1 MQMELWLAGRTVKIL
16 EKYWNLM
23 KDTKWNKDAETM
35 PAYSILE
42 VILESQIDFRDKET
56 MTQNILDRSVSLAL
70 EIEAYLKSTR
80 CDLLAKCH
88 YTGRRAALSGAARL
102 PVLFSFL
109 RMLLCQ
115 IPLRAPGCHSSV

>member
-1 MQMELWLAGRTVKIL
+1 
-16 EKYWNLM
+16 
-23 KDTKWNKDAETM
+23 M

-115 IPLRAPGCHSSV
+115 IPLRAPGRHSAV